1 MGIIKTLSRILAGFL
16 LACFVAGLVQV
27 MYVWTPA
34 ELASVP
40 SAAFPAKAGS
50 TFELALLVA
59 THSAIFGAAF
69 ALIAAGIAEWLS
81 IRSIGYFLFAGTAI
95 ALLGFTAQY
104 ASEVSGQPTI
114 LNNYALQAYLTS
126 GFFAGLAFWLA
137 AGHRAGEH
145 RRDDDNEQSR
155 MTSEPRQ
162 RIIVEKSPASVR
174 RPGSLAEK
182 LAKPMLAKP
191 IEAKPMEA
199 KPMEAAAAST
209 APKASTSVP
218 VTKVTVTEKAAEPKA
233 ADTSPDAGVKKT

>member
-1 MGIIKTLSRILAGFL
+1 MGRRTMGIIKTLSRILAGFL

-27 MYVWTPA
+27 LYVWTPA

-50 TFELALLVA
+50 TLELALLAA

-104 ASEVSGQPTI
+104 ASEVSGQPSI
-114 LNNYALQAYLTS
+114 LNNYALQAYLTA
-126 GFFAGLAFWLA
+126 GFFAGLAYWLA

-145 RRDDDNEQSR
+145 RRDDDNELSGN
-155 MTSEPRQ
+155 SDEPRQ
-162 RIIVEKSPASVR
+162 RIIVEKSPAGAR
-174 RPGSLAEK
+174 KPGSLAEK
-182 LAKPMLAKP
+182 LANPMQ
-191 IEAKPMEA
+191 
-199 KPMEAAAAST
+199 AAAASAAT
-209 APKASTSVP
+209 KSATSVP
-218 VTKVTVTEKAAEPKA
+218 VTKVTVTAKAAEPKA
-233 ADTSPDAGVKKT
+233 ADTAPDAGPKKA

>member
-1 MGIIKTLSRILAGFL
+1 MEYGRRTMGIIKTLARILAGFL

-50 TFELALLVA
+50 TLELALLA
-59 THSAIFGAAF
+59 GTHSAIFGAAF

-114 LNNYALQAYLTS
+114 LNNYALQAYLTA
-126 GFFAGLAFWLA
+126 GFFAGLAYWLS

-145 RRDDDNEQSR
+145 RRDDDYEQSGK
-155 MTSEPRQ
+155 SDEPRQ
-162 RIIVEKSPASVR
+162 RIIVEKTPAGVR
-174 RPGSLAEK
+174 KPGSLAEK
-182 LAKPMLAKP
+182 LAKPMQ
-191 IEAKPMEA
+191 
-199 KPMEAAAAST
+199 AAAAAAT
-209 APKASTSVP
+209 AATKTATSVP
-218 VTKVTVTEKAAEPKA
+218 VTKVTVTAKAAEPKA
-233 ADTSPDAGVKKT
+233 ADTAPDAGPKKA

>member
-1 MGIIKTLSRILAGFL
+1 MGIFKTLARILAGFL
-16 LACFVAGLVQV
+16 LASFVAGLVQV
-27 MYVWTPA
+27 LYVWTPA

-50 TFELALLVA
+50 TLELSLLAA

-114 LNNYALQAYLTS
+114 LNNYALQAYLTA
-126 GFFAGLAFWLA
+126 GFFAGLAYWLA

-145 RRDDDNEQSR
+145 GRGDDYEQS
-155 MTSEPRQ
+155 TKSEEPRQ
-162 RIIVEKSPASVR
+162 RIIVEKTPAGVR
-174 RPGSLAEK
+174 KPGSLAEK
-182 LAKPMLAKP
+182 LAKPMQ
-191 IEAKPMEA
+191 
-199 KPMEAAAAST
+199 AAAAAAT
-209 APKASTSVP
+209 AATKSATSVP
-218 VTKVTVTEKAAEPKA
+218 VTKVTVTEKAAPSKTVDTATDAESKKA
-233 ADTSPDAGVKKT
+233 

>member
-50 TFELALLVA
+50 TFELALLAA

-182 LAKPMLAKP
+182 LAKPM
-191 IEAKPMEA
+191 
-199 KPMEAAAAST
+199 EAAAASV